1 MALEWI
7 AIAAGGAA
15 GATLRYA
22 ANEAITRTLGAGF
35 PWGILSVNVLGS
47 LVMGVLYV
55 LLTEQ
60 ELLPEPWR
68 AGLTVG
74 LLGAFTTFSTFSLQT
89 VQLIELGRGV
99 VALGYCLASVLCCVA
114 AALAGVAMTRWL
126 AA

>member
-7 AIAAGGAA
+7 AVAAGGAA
-15 GATLRYA
+15 GAVLRFA
-22 ANEAITRTLGAGF
+22 ANDAITRAFGSGF

-55 LLTEQ
+55 LLSEQ

-89 VQLIELGRGV
+89 VQLLEQGRGLA
-99 VALGYCLASVLCCVA
+99 ALSYCLASVTCCVA
-114 AALAGVAMTRWL
+114 AALAGVVMTRWL